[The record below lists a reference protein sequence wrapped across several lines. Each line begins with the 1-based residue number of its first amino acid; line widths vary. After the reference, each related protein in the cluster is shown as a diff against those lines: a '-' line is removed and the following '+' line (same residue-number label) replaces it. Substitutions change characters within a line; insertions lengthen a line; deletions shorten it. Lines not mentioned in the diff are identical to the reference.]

1 MKKQYVFLSLFTLL
15 LLTSCATS
23 KKSDSSTADLRKEL
37 TQKNRANITLLNQIR
52 QLPGVTLR
60 YGVPVINS
68 ATNSINGL
76 DNPEPLYVLND
87 YIVGSSFS
95 SVNELVDNFNVK
107 EIEVLDNYEA
117 SFYGSRAAKGVIK
130 ITTTDYDTKAS
141 NKP

>member
-1 MKKQYVFLSLFTLL
+1 MIKQYAYLAALCFLILA
-15 LLTSCATS
+15 SCATS
-23 KKSDSSTADLRKEL
+23 KKSDSPTVDLQKEL
-37 TQKNRANITLLNQIR
+37 RQKNRASITLLNQIR

-68 ATNSINGL
+68 ATNSISGL

-107 EIEVLDNYEA
+107 EIKILDDYQA
-117 SFYGSRAAKGVIK
+117 SFYGSRAAKGVIL
-130 ITTTDYDTKAS
+130 ITTNDYTTNTS
-141 NKP
+141 Q